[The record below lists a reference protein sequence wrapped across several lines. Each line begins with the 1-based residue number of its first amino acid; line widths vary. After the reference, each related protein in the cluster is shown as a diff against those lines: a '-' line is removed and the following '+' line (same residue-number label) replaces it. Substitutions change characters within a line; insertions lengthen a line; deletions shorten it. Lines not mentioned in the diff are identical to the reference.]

1 VDLAASDSFLDR
13 RRFSSFSNCQGSWL
27 KHGKAHHPLLAGFA
41 LNAMILEAIRAILAN
56 ILLALAVLSLGF
68 WMRRILPR
76 SFSSFDRLACSWL
89 GGFGT
94 LGVLLFLIGQWRFT
108 RATIGTL
115 LFASAAF
122 AIPLVLRAR
131 RSEPPRSDSGARPD
145 KLPLIP
151 VFVIASV
158 LLVTAVGGL
167 APITGDWGSDAVD
180 YHYLGPKVWLR
191 DGMIRPV
198 PDNFTTA
205 FPAIVETTYG
215 ALMAIGGDR
224 APGVSAVFTFSLFL
238 LIVFSL
244 ATRAGLTAAEA
255 WWAVALAASMP
266 AVYTGAHTGFVDAL
280 YAAFVVAAARIGLD
294 ARRTR
299 DYVAFG
305 LFCGFALGTKYTGL
319 LAVPILIVCAI
330 LLWAQEER
338 GKLRVLVRS
347 ASLVAAVAA
356 LVAAPFYARNWI
368 LLGSPI
374 YPPPPILANIFH
386 VKYLPADAIHNF
398 YVYIQNRGRGLGRGF
413 CPYLLLPFRLTYH
426 TSNFHGAGGIGL
438 TGLALG
444 PFGLIASRRDRFLK
458 SLALL
463 GVLLTTA
470 WFVTQQESRFLIHA
484 YALGAIFSV
493 IGWRYVLQQRARAS
507 SLLCAVVVA
516 SSILYGLFMI
526 ARARKD
532 EVHAA
537 ISPVYAERFRQER
550 VPYVESFDFLNRD
563 ASVQRVLILDRSVP
577 PFYCDRPYLKATG
590 QWGELVLPDATDTNH
605 VLGRV
610 RDLGVSH
617 VLDVTSELSGFR
629 VPANMPGLTMVF
641 AAPNQKI
648 YRVD

>member
-1 VDLAASDSFLDR
+1 LAESDSFLDR

-27 KHGKAHHPLLAGFA
+27 KHGKAHPSLAGFA
-41 LNAMILEAIRAILAN
+41 LSAMILEAIRATLATILV
-56 ILLALAVLSLGF
+56 ALAALGLGF
-68 WMRRILPR
+68 WIGRILPR
-76 SFSSFDRLACSWL
+76 SFSFLDKLACSWL

-94 LGVLLFLIGQWRFT
+94 LGVLLFLIGQWKFT

-115 LFASAAF
+115 LIFSAAF
-122 AIPLVLRAR
+122 AILLVLRAR
-131 RSEPPRSDSGARPD
+131 RSEPPRNDSGARAD

-151 VFVIASV
+151 VFVIAFV
-158 LLVTAVGGL
+158 LLATAVGGL
-167 APITGDWGSDAVD
+167 APVTGDWGSDAVA
-180 YHYLGPKVWLR
+180 YHYLGPRVWLR
-191 DGMIRPV
+191 DGIIRPV

-205 FPAIVETTYG
+205 FPAIAETTFG
-215 ALMAIGGDR
+215 ALMAMGGDR

-244 ATRAGLTAAEA
+244 ATRAGLTTAEA

-280 YAAFVVAAARIGLD
+280 YAAFVLAAARIGLD
-294 ARRTR
+294 ARRAR
-299 DYVAFG
+299 EYVAFG

-319 LAVPILIVCAI
+319 LAVPILLVCAI
-330 LLWAQEER
+330 PLWAQEER
-338 GKLRVLVRS
+338 GKLRVLLLS
-347 ASLVAAVAA
+347 TGLVAIVAG
-356 LVAAPFYARNWI
+356 LVAAPFYVRNWI
-368 LLGSPI
+368 VLGSPI
-374 YPPPPILANIFH
+374 YPPPPILASIFH

-398 YVYIQNRGRGLGRGF
+398 HVYIQSRGRGLGRGF
-413 CPYLLLPFRLTYH
+413 GAYLLLPFHLTYH

-444 PFGLIASRRDRFLK
+444 PLGLIASRHDRFLK

-463 GVLLTTA
+463 GLLLTTV
-470 WFVTQQESRFLIHA
+470 WFVTQQESRFLIHV

-493 IGWRYVLQQRARAS
+493 IGWRYVLQQRARFS
-507 SLLCAVVVA
+507 SLLCAAVVA
-516 SSILYGLFMI
+516 SSMLYGLFMI

-532 EVHAA
+532 DVHSA
-537 ISPVYAERFRQER
+537 ISAAFAEQVRQER
-550 VPYVESFDFLNRD
+550 VPYAESFDFLNRD

-577 PFYCDRPYLKATG
+577 PFYCDKPYVKATG
-590 QWGELVLPDATDTNH
+590 QWGELVLPDATDANH

-610 RDLGVSH
+610 RELGVSH

-629 VPANMPGLTMVF
+629 VPANAPGLTVVF
-641 AAPNQKI
+641 AAPNQKV